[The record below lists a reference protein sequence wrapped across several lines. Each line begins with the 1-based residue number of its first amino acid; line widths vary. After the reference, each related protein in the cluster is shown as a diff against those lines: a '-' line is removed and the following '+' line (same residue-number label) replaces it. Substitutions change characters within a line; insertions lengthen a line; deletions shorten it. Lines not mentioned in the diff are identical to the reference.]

1 MLSVLTF
8 LAIGLILGSVL
19 SSKAENSSKPF
30 EKGKEA
36 FEKKDFQIAKKLF
49 EEVVKADSMNF
60 EAFYFLGKTSL
71 FLGDSEEAIKF
82 LEKAVILKNDNAD
95 YFYWFGNAIGS
106 KVMKT
111 TGSLQESLALKAKE
125 NFATAVK
132 LDSKHIPATS
142 ALINH
147 LLQAPPSFGGNLDE
161 ALAKAESFVS
171 IDEKNARYFLAQIFE
186 RKEDSENAE
195 KQYKILEE
203 KFGNLKDFYVFYNF
217 YGYFLL
223 GQKRFEEAIDKFKK
237 QVELAPNESYAV
249 DSLGDAYLAVGKIEE
264 AKKAFQKALEIDPN
278 SEMTKKKL
286 EELGNK

>member
-71 FLGDSEEAIKF
+71 FLGDSDEAIKF
-82 LEKAVILKNDNAD
+82 LEKAVTLENNKAD

-106 KVMKT
+106 KVMKSS
-111 TGSLQESLALKAKE
+111 GSLQESLALKAKE

-161 ALAKAESFVS
+161 ALKEAKSLIS
-171 IDEKNARYFLAQIFE
+171 IDEKMGRYFLAQIYE
-186 RKEDSENAE
+186 RMGEVKNAE
-195 KQYKILEE
+195 NEYKILES
-203 KFGNLKDFYVFYNF
+203 KFGNLEDFYDFYNF
-217 YGYFLL
+217 YGYLL
-223 GQKRFEEAIDKFKK
+223 LAQKRFDKAIEKFQK
-237 QVELAPNESYAV
+237 QVKLAPNKDYAF
-249 DSLGDAYLAVGKIEE
+249 DSLGDGFLAAGKIEE
-264 AKKAFQKALEIDPN
+264 AKSAFQKALELNPN
-278 SEMTKKKL
+278 SEITKNKLKDLNKK
-286 EELGNK
+286 